1 VRRQVGAAR
10 SVARKGLIEFFWCST
25 GYFIEPTIVVTK
37 DPLDKIMTEEIFGPV
52 LSIYVYKDDKLKET
66 MEMVGSSTQFALT
79 GAVFA
84 QDENWLKTAL
94 DDFKMTAGNFYV
106 NDKSTGSIVGQQPF
120 GGARLSGNDSRNE
133 MKLMFSNDSCCGAR
147 P

>member
-1 VRRQVGAAR
+1 VQHRLLHRAHDRRHQRSPRQDHDGGDIRSSSQHLRLQRRQTERDHGDGGIVDAIRAHGRRLRAR
-10 SVARKGLIEFFWCST
+10 RVSHFQAKIS
-25 GYFIEPTIVVTK
+25 IVT
-37 DPLDKIMTEEIFGPV
+37 PV
-52 LSIYVYKDDKLKET
+52 S
-66 MEMVGSSTQFALT
+66 FR
-79 GAVFA
+79 
-84 QDENWLKTAL
+84 NWLKTAL